1 MRRGER
7 LRHEMMR
14 LVEKWYA
21 TARLPM
27 PMPGVHRLEWI

>member
-14 LVEKWYA
+14 LVEEWCA
-21 TARLPM
+21 TAQLPM